1 MVMFALAAFLVVLA
15 LLAHQLSSAPA
26 RTAARP
32 VIVLRREY
40 QTKIITTIGDSG
52 PGGTSVSQS
61 TSSSGASY
69 TPTAAPT
76 TRTS

>member
-1 MVMFALAAFLVVLA
+1 MFALAAFLVVLA

-40 QTKIITTIGDSG
+40 RTKIITTIGGSG
-52 PGGTSVSQS
+52 PAGTTVSQS
-61 TSSSGASY
+61 SSNSGGSY
-69 TPTAAPT
+69 IPSAAPT